1 MASLLRPPL
10 PGDEEDTRALRR
22 QIFQTDA
29 DLTPGLISG
38 TLTLQERIAV
48 VDGQRVLIV
57 IRLGNAT
64 GAPGTIRSGPVQ
76 QPGQD

>member
-10 PGDEEDTRALRR
+10 PGDEEDTRALQPATEWSGIQLRYEHEPSHFRHIQSANRRRR

-38 TLTLQERIAV
+38 TLTLQ
-48 VDGQRVLIV
+48 
-57 IRLGNAT
+57 
-64 GAPGTIRSGPVQ
+64 
-76 QPGQD
+76 

>member
-38 TLTLQERIAV
+38 TLTLQ
-48 VDGQRVLIV
+48 
-57 IRLGNAT
+57 
-64 GAPGTIRSGPVQ
+64 
-76 QPGQD
+76 